1 MTAYENAFVYVR
13 MWICMHGVSGGRE
26 NGSLEEP
33 DDGVLLNVPVGHQ
46 VVHLSGQH
54 SRQMFVL
61 AV

>member
-1 MTAYENAFVYVR
+1 
-13 MWICMHGVSGGRE
+13 MHGVSGGRE